1 MQTFATRRSK
11 HTFMPSFVVDFIAKG
26 TADDEWRMVLVEAG
40 PWHSSETRL
49 QSIQDR
55 LYNCIDA
62 AIDGQLAEQFPQTL
76 GKRIVIELDCYDS
89 PEAEIIEF
97 FDRFS
102 GGVLALDE
110 YRSALSNNPYVR
122 EIGFNLNLGASD

>member
-1 MQTFATRRSK
+1 MQTFAPRRSK

-62 AIDGQLAEQFPQTL
+62 AIDGQLAEQFPQTF

-110 YRSALSNNPYVR
+110 YRNALSKSPYVR
-122 EIGFNLNLGASD
+122 EIAFNLNFGATD

>member
-1 MQTFATRRSK
+1 MGVNLSECPGAYSPEWWA
-11 HTFMPSFVVDFIAKG
+11 PS
-26 TADDEWRMVLVEAG
+26 ERN
-40 PWHSSETRL
+40 PQTRL

-102 GGVLALDE
+102 GGVLALDD
-110 YRSALSNNPYVR
+110 YRNALSKSPYVR
-122 EIGFNLNLGASD
+122 EIAFNLNLGATD